1 MFRSKEGLDT
11 QVKNSTLA
19 PVLFCI
25 FMIECDTLKYGD
37 DCHEEKF
44 CSLKQTKKK
53 ANFEYFLIEKLAFYL
68 WDLTPVC
75 WYGLRG
81 RCYSAAW
88 GSENEKS
95 NPFREGESLAS
106 VWSTW
111 VEKKPTALLPEAVA
125 FSQWKWVP
133 AASPKTRG

>member
-1 MFRSKEGLDT
+1 MLIRNLSLPSAHSLSPPSTSSPHPRNSQLPCEQRAITHVHLTCNNSKVFSTLKKCYFVIHLAFTQRQDMFRSKEGLDT

-68 WDLTPVC
+68 
-75 WYGLRG
+75 
-81 RCYSAAW
+81 
-88 GSENEKS
+88 
-95 NPFREGESLAS
+95 
-106 VWSTW
+106 
-111 VEKKPTALLPEAVA
+111 
-125 FSQWKWVP
+125 
-133 AASPKTRG
+133 

>member
-1 MFRSKEGLDT
+1 MFSTLKKCYFVIHLAFTQRQDMFRSKEGLDT

-68 WDLTPVC
+68 
-75 WYGLRG
+75 
-81 RCYSAAW
+81 
-88 GSENEKS
+88 
-95 NPFREGESLAS
+95 
-106 VWSTW
+106 
-111 VEKKPTALLPEAVA
+111 
-125 FSQWKWVP
+125 
-133 AASPKTRG
+133 